1 MNKTELEAAVSENT
15 NISRDVVGD
24 VIHSVIETISVTLQ
38 SGNSVKLTGFA
49 TIGVK
54 DRAARVGKNPK
65 TGEAIDIPARRKVI
79 IKAGKNLNDTINS

>member
-24 VIHSVIETISVTLQ
+24 VIHSVIETISATLQ

-49 TIGVK
+49 TPI
-54 DRAARVGKNPK
+54 A
-65 TGEAIDIPARRKVI
+65 
-79 IKAGKNLNDTINS
+79 